1 MTDRLDE
8 KIRAFVAEL
17 VNDPPATPEIEF
29 EGVESPGVAAL
40 RPVPNRRRWVPAV
53 VAVSAA
59 FAVLIA
65 VGLPVLFFGGGD
77 SVVVGEPATTAASI
91 VTTVPATTLPATT
104 VPATIVPPVVPA
116 TPMVWERLDDPVVFG
131 GEGEQRMT
139 DVAAGE
145 GVAVAVGL
153 DRAGGDSDAAVWY
166 SLDGT
171 TWNRVPHDEAVF
183 GGDGH
188 QQMNAVVAVESGFV
202 AVGSEGTERDPLG
215 LSGVYA
221 YLASFETH
229 AAVWRSDD
237 GIRWE
242 RVPHVDAF
250 SEALTGLVMN
260 DVTFDGSGLVVVG
273 GAFHRTAPFA
283 TWRWGASEPGEPAPP
298 HDVDIDV
305 DAAVWRSND
314 GIAWRRVAVGDE
326 AMGGDTVPQRMNAVV
341 AGGPGFVAVG
351 QEGFD
356 FLGVDEWTPGDAPG
370 DVLTHVTENVAAVW
384 TSPDGETWTRV
395 ESQPSLEHPGGAV
408 TGWSRMFDVTAQGSS
423 LVAVGRDF
431 WDPPG
436 GMPEGAAVWLSPDG
450 LSWQRVIPED
460 AYAWPDM
467 QAVATSPG
475 ERLVA
480 VGGWSNYLK
489 AGAWSSTD
497 NGNTWIRHPH
507 DDALFG
513 GAPSSPSD
521 AQLFGAAS
529 IQGAASYADTVIAVG
544 MMKKDAAVWVGS
556 WGAADG

>member
-1 MTDRLDE
+1 
-8 KIRAFVAEL
+8 
-17 VNDPPATPEIEF
+17 
-29 EGVESPGVAAL
+29 
-40 RPVPNRRRWVPAV
+40 
-53 VAVSAA
+53 
-59 FAVLIA
+59 
-65 VGLPVLFFGGGD
+65 
-77 SVVVGEPATTAASI
+77 
-91 VTTVPATTLPATT
+91 
-104 VPATIVPPVVPA
+104 
-116 TPMVWERLDDPVVFG
+116 VWERLDDPAVFG

-139 DVAAGE
+139 DVAAAE

-153 DRAGGDSDAAVWY
+153 DRGGGDSDAAVWY

-215 LSGVYA
+215 LGSVFI

-229 AAVWRSDD
+229 AAVWHSTD

-250 SEALTGLVMN
+250 SEVQTGLVMN
-260 DVTFDGSGLVVVG
+260 DVTFDGSGLVAVG

-283 TWRWGASEPGEPAPP
+283 TWQWGPSEG
-298 HDVDIDV
+298 DVDIDV

-314 GIAWRRVAVGDE
+314 GIAWRRVAAGDE
-326 AMGGDTVPQRMNAVV
+326 AMGGDTVPQWMNAVV

-356 FLGVDEWTPGDAPG
+356 FLGVDEWTPGDEIPADG
-370 DVLTHVTENVAAVW
+370 RAHVTENVAAVW
-384 TSPDGETWTRV
+384 TSPDGETWTRA
-395 ESQPSLEHPGGAV
+395 ESQPALEHPDGTV
-408 TGWSRMFDVTAQGSS
+408 TGWATMFDVTTQASG
-423 LVAVGRDF
+423 LVAVGRNVGND
-431 WDPPG
+431 
-436 GMPEGAAVWLSPDG
+436 EGAAVWLSPDG

-475 ERLVA
+475 QRLVA
-480 VGGWSNYLK
+480 VGGWSNYVK

-497 NGNTWIRHPH
+497 NGTTWIRHPH
-507 DDALFG
+507 DDELFG
-513 GAPSSPSD
+513 GLPGSPAD

-529 IQGAASYADTVIAVG
+529 IQGAALYADTVIAVG
-544 MMKKDAAVWVGS
+544 MMKQDAAVWVGS